1 LLSLVVFWSEVP
13 IFIFS
18 VSYYSLERIF
28 VGSKEPDGQSV
39 LYMKSDFL
47 VRLSIYYW
55 TLEDLI
61 TKYSVLLHQS
71 LLEIS

>member
-28 VGSKEPDGQSV
+28 VGSKESDGQSV
-39 LYMKSDFL
+39 LYMKRDLL
-47 VRLSIYYW
+47 VRLLIYYW
-55 TLEDLI
+55 ALEDLVA
-61 TKYSVLLHQS
+61 KYSVLLH
-71 LLEIS
+71 